1 MDDIRGLQPVRQV
14 SLLCLDVLKV
24 DDSVVLK
31 PGAHGAVQGGGPPV
45 LVIAGTKIIKD
56 ILKLL

>member
-1 MDDIRGLQPVRQV
+1 MDNIRGLQPVRQV

-45 LVIAGTKIIKD
+45 LVIAGTKLIKY